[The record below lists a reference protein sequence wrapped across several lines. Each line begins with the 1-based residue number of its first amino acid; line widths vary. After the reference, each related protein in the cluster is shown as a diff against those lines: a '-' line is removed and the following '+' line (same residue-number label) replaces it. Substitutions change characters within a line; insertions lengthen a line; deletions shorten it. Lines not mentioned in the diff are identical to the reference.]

1 MTQPGPLYFDSDC
14 LILFAGAGLIPQL
27 LAALDREVGSA
38 RRLGP
43 LPEMLRGGR
52 LTRTYPLSLRQRAE
66 AWCST
71 VAGVDHAPDAAML
84 DRLLAIEGVD
94 PGEAMLFALA
104 AGVEG
109 AIVATGDKRACA
121 ALTAASPSLEP
132 ELGGKIL
139 CLEPALG
146 LLLEAVGFATLAPAL
161 AQVREHNATLRVL
174 LPQGE
179 ATPEDTFRT
188 GLDSYLRDVRSR
200 LGALL
205 HSAARGRRPER

>member
-1 MTQPGPLYFDSDC
+1 MTRPGPLYFDSDC

-27 LAALDREVGSA
+27 LAAVGREVASA

-52 LTRTYPLSLRQRAE
+52 LSRAYPLSLRQRAE
-66 AWCST
+66 AWCSA
-71 VAGVDHAPDAAML
+71 VAAIDRAPDAAML
-84 DRLLAIEGVD
+84 DRLLAIEGID
-94 PGEAMLFALA
+94 PGEAMLFALT
-104 AGVEG
+104 AGAEG
-109 AIVATGDKRACA
+109 AIVTTGDKRACA
-121 ALTAASPSLEP
+121 ALAAAVPSLERA
-132 ELGGKIL
+132 LGGKIL

-146 LLLEAVGFATLAPAL
+146 LVLETVGFATLAPAL

-179 ATPEDTFRT
+179 ATPGDTFRT

-200 LGALL
+200 LGGLL
-205 HSAARGRRPER
+205 YSATHGRRPER